1 MSAQTG
7 AGPRRPG
14 PRPGRSD
21 PHPTVRLRPVDLGD
35 LDRVGELEVELFG
48 SGAWSRAA
56 YEDELVAP
64 GRRYLAAVDESGT
77 IVGYAGIAL
86 APDSE
91 VMTVGVGGAWRRRG
105 IGTRLLDALL
115 AAAREVRAR
124 RVFLEVRTTDVGARR
139 MYERAGFRAVGLRRG
154 YYQPDGGDALVM
166 CLELRGAPPAGTAVL
181 PPAGAAVLPPAAG
194 AAAHREVRR

>member
-1 MSAQTG
+1 MSAETG

-14 PRPGRSD
+14 PRPGRSN
-21 PHPTVRLRPVDLGD
+21 PHPPVRLRPVDLGD

-56 YEDELVAP
+56 YEDELMAP
-64 GRRYLAAVDESGT
+64 GRKYLAAVDESGT

-91 VMTVGVGGAWRRRG
+91 VMTVGVSSGWRRRG
-105 IGTRLLDALL
+105 IGTRLLEALL

-124 RVFLEVRTTDVGARR
+124 RVFLEVRTTDSGARR
-139 MYERAGFRAVGLRRG
+139 IYERAGFCAVGVRRG
-154 YYQPDGGDALVM
+154 YYQPEGEDALVM
-166 CLELRGAPPAGTAVL
+166 CLDLAGAPPVG
-181 PPAGAAVLPPAAG
+181 AGAVPLDVG
-194 AAAHREVRR
+194 AAAHGEVRP

>member
-7 AGPRRPG
+7 AGPRGPG
-14 PRPGRSD
+14 PPPGRSN

-56 YEDELVAP
+56 YEDELAAP

-86 APDSE
+86 GPDSE
-91 VMTVGVGGAWRRRG
+91 VMTVGVSSAWRRRG
-105 IGTRLLDALL
+105 IGTLLLDALL
-115 AAAREVRAR
+115 AAAREVRGR
-124 RVFLEVRTTDVGARR
+124 RVFLEVRTSDAGARR
-139 MYERAGFRAVGLRRG
+139 MYERAGFRAVGLRHG

-166 CLELRGAPPAGTAVL
+166 CLELRGAPPSGAEAV
-181 PPAGAAVLPPAAG
+181 PPAVG
-194 AAAHREVRR
+194 AAAHGEVRP